1 MLYIF
6 LLILAVSFIL
16 ALRSMKDFG
25 VPKEIKR
32 LLDRK
37 KAKGTIIFSKKKMI
51 HYSSGSSSLSSD

>member
-1 MLYIF
+1 
-6 LLILAVSFIL
+6 